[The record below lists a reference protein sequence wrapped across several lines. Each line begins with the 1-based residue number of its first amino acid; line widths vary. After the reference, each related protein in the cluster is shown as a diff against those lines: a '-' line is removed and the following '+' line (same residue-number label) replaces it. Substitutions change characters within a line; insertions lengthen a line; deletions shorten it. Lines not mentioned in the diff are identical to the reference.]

1 MGLKVFVPRCR
12 LVYDVLVA
20 QAVFLVLNK
29 ASPDDLI
36 CKSGPSIKK
45 KAAGKNSRRFRL
57 AVIITWVHE
66 TL

>member
-1 MGLKVFVPRCR
+1 MGLKVFVPWCR

-45 KAAGKNSRRFRL
+45 
-57 AVIITWVHE
+57 
-66 TL
+66 